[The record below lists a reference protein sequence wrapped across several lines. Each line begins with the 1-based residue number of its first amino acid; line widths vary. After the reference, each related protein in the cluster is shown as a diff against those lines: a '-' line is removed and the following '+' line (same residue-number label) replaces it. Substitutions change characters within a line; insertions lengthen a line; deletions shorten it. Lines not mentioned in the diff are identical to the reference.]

1 MSIRNNFKYSLIL
14 TLSTYLVPLLVFPYI
29 SRVLGAERIGAI
41 DTVDGIIDYLV
52 LFSMMGMQAL
62 GIREIA
68 RHKDDKAELQ
78 SAFNDLFWLNA
89 ITMVVALVIL
99 YFASCFVPELQQRG
113 RLLLIGSFKLVA
125 NLFWI
130 EWFYRGLENFRYIT
144 IRSII
149 VRLLFVASVFIFV
162 RDEGDFDI
170 YYLLF
175 VGIVV
180 LNAFCNWTYRS

>member
-68 RHKDDKAELQ
+68 RHKADKAELQ
-78 SAFNDLFWLNA
+78 SAFNDLF
-89 ITMVVALVIL
+89 
-99 YFASCFVPELQQRG
+99 
-113 RLLLIGSFKLVA
+113 
-125 NLFWI
+125 
-130 EWFYRGLENFRYIT
+130 
-144 IRSII
+144 
-149 VRLLFVASVFIFV
+149 
-162 RDEGDFDI
+162 
-170 YYLLF
+170 
-175 VGIVV
+175 
-180 LNAFCNWTYRS
+180 

>member
-68 RHKDDKAELQ
+68 RHKADKAELQ
-78 SAFNDLFWLNA
+78 SSFNDLFWLNA

-99 YFASCFVPELQQRG
+99 CFATCFVPELQQRG

-149 VRLLFVASVFIFV
+149 VRLLFVASVF
-162 RDEGDFDI
+162 
-170 YYLLF
+170 Y
-175 VGIVV
+175 
-180 LNAFCNWTYRS
+180 FC